1 MVTYFSNTAELQEKI
16 TPEYS
21 RWLQLQPVFVLFVLC
36 YEICNHSVQNFL
48 QNVGSITS
56 LISAEHITNFSFRD
70 NSHLLM
76 FIGPCII
83 AIDDE

>member
-1 MVTYFSNTAELQEKI
+1 MVTYFSNVADLQEKI

-21 RWLQLQPVFVLFVLC
+21 KWLQLQPVFVLFVLC
-36 YEICNHSVQNFL
+36 YEICKHSVQNFL

-70 NSHLLM
+70 NSHLLWQ
-76 FIGPCII
+76 GPPRFGFLSVV
-83 AIDDE
+83 